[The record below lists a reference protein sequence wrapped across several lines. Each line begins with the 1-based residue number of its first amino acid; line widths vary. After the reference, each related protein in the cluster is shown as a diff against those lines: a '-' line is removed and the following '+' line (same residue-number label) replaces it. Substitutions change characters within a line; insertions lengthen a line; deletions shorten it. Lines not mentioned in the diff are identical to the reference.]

1 MAKIRKFSSTIAGM
15 RKKQGVKRVKSAPIP
30 VESKQRMEVVTE
42 SQILLGRYSNHIQVS
57 MQKEEFVLDFFAQG
71 GSQMTHQSRIFI
83 APAHAARLLVLL
95 KRQVQLHKKKFG
107 K

>member
-1 MAKIRKFSSTIAGM
+1 MAKKLRFV
-15 RKKQGVKRVKSAPIP
+15 KKKGKKKVKRIP
-30 VESKQRMEVVTE
+30 LPTAVEPKQRLEAATGME
-42 SQILLGRYSNHIQVS
+42 SLLGRYSNHIQVS

-71 GSQMTHQSRIFI
+71 GSQLTHQSRIFI
-83 APAHAARLLVLL
+83 VPAHAARLLVLL